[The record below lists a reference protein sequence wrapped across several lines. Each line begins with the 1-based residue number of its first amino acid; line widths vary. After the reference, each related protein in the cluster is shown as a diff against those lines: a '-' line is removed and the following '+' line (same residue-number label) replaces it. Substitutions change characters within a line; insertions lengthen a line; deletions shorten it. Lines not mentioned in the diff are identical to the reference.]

1 MQQGTVRWVE
11 GEQFEAVGPSGH
23 KLLLDSDRESNRGP
37 GPMELLLVALG
48 ACSATDVVEILKK
61 KRQALSGL
69 TVELAGERAPEPP
82 RVWTKIRIHF
92 RVTGKGIEPRAVEH
106 AIELSRDK
114 YCSVAATLAKTAD
127 IEWTHSIE
135 DSKDF
140 KG

>member
-11 GEQFEAVGPSGH
+11 GEQFEATGPSGH
-23 KLLLDSDRESNRGP
+23 KLLMDSDRESNRGP

-69 TVELAGERAPEPP
+69 TVELSGERAAEPP
-82 RVWTKIRIHF
+82 RVWTKIKIHF
-92 RVTGKGIEPRAVEH
+92 RVTGKGIEPRALEH

-114 YCSVAATLAKTAD
+114 YCSVAATLVRTAVID
-127 IEWTHSIE
+127 WSHSIE
-135 DSKDF
+135 EA
-140 KG
+140 

>member
-1 MQQGTVRWVE
+1 MQQATVKWVE

-23 KLLLDSDRESNRGP
+23 KLLMDSDRESKRGP

-69 TVELAGERAPEPP
+69 VVELAGERAPEPP
-82 RVWTKIRIHF
+82 RVWTKIKIHF

-114 YCSVAATLAKTAD
+114 YCSVAATLAHTAALD
-127 IEWTHSIE
+127 WSHSIE
-135 DSKDF
+135 EV
-140 KG
+140 

>member
-11 GEQFEAVGPSGH
+11 NEQFEAMGPSGH
-23 KLLLDSDRESNRGP
+23 KLLMDSDRESNRGP

-61 KRQALSGL
+61 KRQALRGL

-82 RVWTKIRIHF
+82 RVWTQIRIHF

-114 YCSVAATLAKTAD
+114 YCSVAATLAHTAA
-127 IEWTHSIE
+127 IEWSHSIE
-135 DSKDF
+135 E
-140 KG
+140 G

>member
-11 GEQFEAVGPSGH
+11 SAQFEAIGPSGH
-23 KLLLDSDRESNRGP
+23 KLLMDSDRESNRGP

-69 TVELAGERAPEPP
+69 VVELSGERAPEPP

-106 AIELSRDK
+106 AIELSRTK
-114 YCSVAATLAKTAD
+114 YCSVAATLAHTAALD
-127 IEWTHSIE
+127 WSHSIE
-135 DSKDF
+135 EP
-140 KG
+140 